1 MISLGEATVGKSY
14 KIISIPENNP
24 CLNCIP
30 CMRLRKMEIGLVPG
44 EIITVET
51 HTLGIW
57 VIKIEGLGL
66 SRFAMRDNETSGI
79 FVEEVLNLYKNE

>member
-1 MISLGEATVGKSY
+1 MISLNNAEIGKKY

-30 CMRLRKMEIGLVPG
+30 CMRLRKMEIGLIPG
-44 EIITVET
+44 EVITIEN

-57 VIKIEGLGL
+57 ILSIEGLSL
-66 SRFAMRDNETSGI
+66 SRFALRD
-79 FVEEVLNLYKNE
+79 EEVLNVFIEEIL

>member
-1 MISLGEATVGKSY
+1 MISLSNAEIGKTY

-30 CMRLRKMEIGLVPG
+30 CMRLRKMEIGLIPG
-44 EIITVET
+44 EIITVEN

-57 VIKIEGLGL
+57 VIEIKGLGL
-66 SRFAMRDNETSGI
+66 SKFALRD
-79 FVEEVLNLYKNE
+79 EEVLDVFIEEIC

>member
-1 MISLGEATVGKSY
+1 MISLSNAEIGKTY

-30 CMRLRKMEIGLVPG
+30 CMRLRKMEIGLIPG
-44 EIITVET
+44 EIITIEN

-57 VIKIEGLGL
+57 VIEIKGFATSKFALRDEEIVNVFIE
-66 SRFAMRDNETSGI
+66 EI
-79 FVEEVLNLYKNE
+79 F